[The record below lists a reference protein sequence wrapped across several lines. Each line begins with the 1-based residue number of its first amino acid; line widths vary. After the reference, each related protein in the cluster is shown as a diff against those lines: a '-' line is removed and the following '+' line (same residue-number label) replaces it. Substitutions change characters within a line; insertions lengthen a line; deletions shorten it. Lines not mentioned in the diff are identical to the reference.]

1 MAKAPKKPPARAER
15 IPEHVAYF
23 RNKADRPAYS
33 YLDVEAEEHA
43 FVFTVAK
50 ATKAEV
56 LATIRQAVDDAI
68 ANGETAESFK
78 AKLTPKLVA
87 LGWWGSKDMA
97 DPLTGEIKHVQ
108 LGSPRRLDTIYWA
121 NTRTAYAAGAW
132 ERAQRTK
139 STSPYFKY
147 MLGPSEVHR
156 PEHEALEGTILP
168 VDDPFWE
175 KMFPPNGWGCMCW
188 VMQLTRDQAAALGYD
203 ASQPA
208 PTLSMTTYTNARTG
222 ETMSLPRGV
231 DPGWQSNPGK
241 LRQTMLA
248 RHVAGKLD
256 GAPPDIARVVT
267 RDVITSQQF
276 QLIQSRQVKG
286 VAPVAVLPAHRQ
298 ESMGVSTR
306 TVLLSSDTARKQ
318 AGERAPDDPGYRSGG
333 HPEVTRDDYLKVQEL
348 LDGGEVHPDGPHHV
362 KLFKQIDGK
371 WWTAT
376 IKGTQDGRE
385 AYLQSFH
392 RTFESQ
398 VNARRRKG
406 ERPEGRK

>member
-1 MAKAPKKPPARAER
+1 MAKKAARKPPGQSER

-50 ATKAEV
+50 ATQAEV
-56 LATIRQAVDDAI
+56 LATIRQAVDEAI

-78 AKLTPKLVA
+78 AKLAPKLVA
-87 LGWWGSKDMA
+87 LGWWGKKEMT
-97 DPLTGEIKHVQ
+97 DPQTGEVRQVQ

-121 NTRTAYAAGAW
+121 NTRTAYAAGVW

-139 STSPYFKY
+139 ATSPYFIYK
-147 MLGPSEVHR
+147 LGPSEVHR

-175 KMFPPNGWGCMCW
+175 RMFPPNGWGCMCW
-188 VMQLTRDQAAALGYD
+188 VMQLTKDRAEAAGYD
-203 ASQPA
+203 AAKPA
-208 PTLSMTTYTNARTG
+208 PSLSMTSFTNARTG
-222 ETMSLPRGV
+222 ETMRLPRGV

-276 QLIQSRQVKG
+276 QMIQARQVKG

-298 ESMGVSTR
+298 ESMGVTTR

-318 AGERAPDDPGYRSGG
+318 AGERAPDDPGHASRG
-333 HPEVTRDDYLKVQEL
+333 HPDVTRDDYLKVQEI
-348 LDGGEVHPDGPHHV
+348 LDGGADIPDREHHSTIV
-362 KLFKQIDGK
+362 KQIDGA
-371 WWTAT
+371 WWAAT
-376 IKGTQDGRE
+376 LKSTGDSRE
-385 AYLQSFH
+385 VYLQSF
-392 RTFESQ
+392 RRARKQ
-398 VNARRRKG
+398 DIDRMMRRRRDG
-406 ERPEGRK
+406 